1 MTNIMSREHHFNFLT
16 RGAQQKG
23 HKYLRKPAARSC
35 KIPQVC
41 VTFYWT
47 PGVKKLSFFSVECE
61 ENENKNNRQN

>member
-1 MTNIMSREHHFNFLT
+1 MTNIMSREQHFNFLT

-61 ENENKNNRQN
+61 EHENKNNRQN